1 MPELRN
7 CWRSAGVKVSG
18 CANICTWRE
27 GLITN
32 GLSMSMTVVRPTSS
46 TARDEYSALEPANRR
61 YRPLL
66 KKGGAMAPIE
76 AAALDLI
83 ASRRVIR
90 RAIGL
95 PSLIL
100 CRSFHGDFSIFG
112 VENLL
117 AHR

>member
-7 CWRSAGVKVSG
+7 CWRSEGVKVSG
-18 CANICTWRE
+18 RANICTWRE

-32 GLSMSMTVVRPTSS
+32 GLSISITVVRPTNSM
-46 TARDEYSALEPANRR
+46 ARDEYSAFDPANRK

-66 KKGGAMAPIE
+66 RKGAEMAPTE
-76 AAALDLI
+76 AAAVDLI

-90 RAIGL
+90 RAREL

-100 CRSFHGDFSIFG
+100 GCSFDR
-112 VENLL
+112 N
-117 AHR
+117 A

>member
-46 TARDEYSALEPANRR
+46 TAREEYSAFDHANRE

-66 KKGGAMAPIE
+66 RKGAAMAPTE
-76 AAALDLI
+76 AAAVDLI

-100 CRSFHGDFSIFG
+100 SCSLHGNF
-112 VENLL
+112 
-117 AHR
+117 

>member
-32 GLSMSMTVVRPTSS
+32 GLSMSMTVVRPTNS
-46 TARDEYSALEPANRR
+46 TARGEYSALEPANRK

-66 KKGGAMAPIE
+66 RKGAAITPTE
-76 AAALDLI
+76 AAVDLI

-95 PSLIL
+95 PLLIL
-100 CRSFHGDFSIFG
+100 SNSLHGNF
-112 VENLL
+112 
-117 AHR
+117 

>member
-18 CANICTWRE
+18 CVNICTWRE

-46 TARDEYSALEPANRR
+46 TVRDEYSALEPANRK

-66 KKGGAMAPIE
+66 RKGAARTPTE
-76 AAALDLI
+76 AAAVDSI

-100 CRSFHGDFSIFG
+100 SHSFHGNCRGFG
-112 VENLL
+112 MENLL
-117 AHR
+117 A